1 MKFIFEPDDIDIL
14 QGIVE
19 ESTEHLSGIE
29 EGILKLETDFQAEFL
44 DSIFRAM
51 HSVKGVASFV
61 DFVPIRETAH
71 VLESFLTDMKKGL
84 YESNSEITD
93 HLLRGVD
100 IINLLIKE
108 LAAHVQELLANPPK
122 EAFEISI
129 EDFNFQHFVAEVEK
143 LRCLLSSGI
152 EETNKTR
159 SSATIGSDLQ
169 SQDLPVSK
177 YDLEISPLLEQ
188 MLQEFIAETDEHLET
203 IEHKCVEMEKSTNPE
218 IINTIMRGFHSIK
231 GGAGV
236 ISSMQEDTDAYNPVL
251 AIKDLTHASESLL
264 QLHNQQDLKSSGD
277 LIDLILEVVD
287 KVGILIRMVQEDRSE
302 DPGVDKLLSSINLML
317 SDKQKIPANEE
328 MSSFNNK
335 KLPHQFAAF
344 MNITNQAMDS
354 MLGILNNSQ
363 ENKVLNRKVVKQY
376 LRALKNIS
384 SSAKY
389 LDYAELSSEVDKS
402 LVYLNKFMPEKDVF
416 NHELLDYLQQDYQ
429 KIKSLLEIKLESLQS
444 SLEEIPDD
452 YGNKKIGEI
461 LVAEHK
467 VRPEDIEQAL
477 SKQKKLGDILVDEGL
492 IKQVDRDIIL
502 AKQSLARE
510 KSQQM
515 VEQSKTAS
523 TDLGPQSIRVS
534 QEKMDRLMNM
544 IGELLI
550 SKNTVFHLANKI
562 SSDYELPR
570 LSREVKGV
578 AADLGR
584 ISDELQDAIMSAR
597 MIPLRVLFQRY
608 PRTIRDTAKK
618 TGKKVDLIIE
628 GEDTE
633 LDKTVIEAINDPLV
647 HMLRNAVDHAIE
659 LPEIRQQLGKN
670 PMGTIRLKAYYQGSH
685 AVIEISDDGKGLNP
699 EEIKVKAL
707 QKGMIKGEQI
717 ETMSNEEALH
727 LIFAPGFSTREA
739 VSELSGRGVGMDVVR
754 TNVEAVGG
762 SVNLSSIVNAGTT
775 FTLKIPL
782 SMSII
787 KGLMVECQ
795 QQYFIIPLDSIVETV
810 KLAGQTIRK
819 YKQNMVADVR
829 GEIMPL
835 LELRGILRM
844 EDAALESEQMGEL
857 VSVVVIN
864 VDGVKYGLIVERFQK
879 EQEFVVKALADEL
892 ASIKIY
898 SGATIMGDGS
908 VVLILNPIQLL
919 NTHLSVENGRT

>member
-1 MKFIFEPDDIDIL
+1 
-14 QGIVE
+14 
-19 ESTEHLSGIE
+19 
-29 EGILKLETDFQAEFL
+29 
-44 DSIFRAM
+44 
-51 HSVKGVASFV
+51 
-61 DFVPIRETAH
+61 
-71 VLESFLTDMKKGL
+71 
-84 YESNSEITD
+84 
-93 HLLRGVD
+93 
-100 IINLLIKE
+100 
-108 LAAHVQELLANPPK
+108 
-122 EAFEISI
+122 
-129 EDFNFQHFVAEVEK
+129 
-143 LRCLLSSGI
+143 
-152 EETNKTR
+152 
-159 SSATIGSDLQ
+159 
-169 SQDLPVSK
+169 
-177 YDLEISPLLEQ
+177 
-188 MLQEFIAETDEHLET
+188 
-203 IEHKCVEMEKSTNPE
+203 MEKSSNPE

-236 ISSMQEDTDAYNPVL
+236 ISSMQEDNEDNNPVL

-264 QLHNQQDLKSSGD
+264 QLHNQQGLKSSGE

-287 KVGILIRMVQEDRSE
+287 KVSMLIIMVKEKRNE
-302 DPGVDKLLSSINLML
+302 DPGVDRLLNNINLML
-317 SDKQKIPANEE
+317 SDKQKKSDNEE
-328 MSSFNNK
+328 INSLINK

-354 MLGILNNSQ
+354 MLSILNYSQ
-363 ENKVLNRKVVKQY
+363 ENKVLKRKTVKQY

-389 LDYAELSSEVDKS
+389 LDYEELSSEVDKS
-402 LVYLNKFMPEKDVF
+402 LVYLNQFMPEKDVL

-429 KIKSLLEIKLESLQS
+429 KIKGLLEIKLDFIQA

-452 YGNKKIGEI
+452 YGDKKIGEI
-461 LVAEHK
+461 LIAEQK
-467 VRPEDIEQAL
+467 VSPQDVEQAL

-492 IKQVDRDIIL
+492 IREVDRDIIL

-515 VEQSKTAS
+515 AEQSKTIS
-523 TDLGPQSIRVS
+523 SDPGNQSIRVS

-562 SSDYELPR
+562 SRDYKLPG
-570 LSREVKGV
+570 LSREVNGV

-597 MIPLRVLFQRY
+597 MVPLRVLFQRY

-647 HMLRNAVDHAIE
+647 HMLRNAVDHAVE

-670 PMGTIRLKAYYQGSH
+670 PTGTIRLKAYYQGSH

-699 EEIKVKAL
+699 EEIKLKAL
-707 QKGMIKGEQI
+707 QKGLIKGEQI
-717 ETMSNEEALH
+717 ETISNEEALY
-727 LIFAPGFSTREA
+727 LIFAPGFSTRES
-739 VSELSGRGVGMDVVR
+739 VSELSGRGVGMDVVK

-775 FTLKIPL
+775 FSLKIPL

-795 QQYFIIPLDSIVETV
+795 QQCFIIPLDSIMETV
-810 KLAGQTIRK
+810 KLPVQTIRQ
-819 YKQNMVADVR
+819 YKQSMVADVR
-829 GEIMPL
+829 GEILPL
-835 LELRGILRM
+835 LELKDILRI
-844 EDAALESEQMGEL
+844 ESADAGEPERMAEL
-857 VSVVVIN
+857 VPVVVIN

-892 ASIKIY
+892 AAIKIY

-908 VVLILNPIQLL
+908 VVLILNPTQLL
-919 NTHLSVENGRT
+919 NIHLSMENGRS

>member
-1 MKFIFEPDDIDIL
+1 
-14 QGIVE
+14 
-19 ESTEHLSGIE
+19 
-29 EGILKLETDFQAEFL
+29 
-44 DSIFRAM
+44 M

-100 IINLLIKE
+100 IINLLINE

-129 EDFNFQHFVAEVEK
+129 NDFKFHDFVAEVET
-143 LRCLLSSGI
+143 LRALLGKGDKVKG
-152 EETNKTR
+152 TNV
-159 SSATIGSDLQ
+159 SNSDKARHQ
-169 SQDLPVSK
+169 PQDLSAGKPG
-177 YDLEISPLLEQ
+177 LEISPLLEQ
-188 MLQEFIAETDEHLET
+188 MLQEFINETCEHLET
-203 IEHKCVEMEKSTNPE
+203 IEQKCVEMEKSSNPE

-236 ISSMQEDTDAYNPVL
+236 ISSMQEDNEDNNPVL

-264 QLHNQQDLKSSGD
+264 QLHNQQGLKSSGE

-287 KVGILIRMVQEDRSE
+287 KVSMLIIMVKEKRNE
-302 DPGVDKLLSSINLML
+302 DPGVDRLLNNINLML
-317 SDKQKIPANEE
+317 SDKQKKSDNEE
-328 MSSFNNK
+328 INSLINK

-354 MLGILNNSQ
+354 MLSILNYSQ
-363 ENKVLNRKVVKQY
+363 ENKVLKRKTVKQY

-389 LDYAELSSEVDKS
+389 LDYEELSSEVDKS
-402 LVYLNKFMPEKDVF
+402 LVYLNQFMPEKDVL

-429 KIKSLLEIKLESLQS
+429 KIKGLLEIKLDFIQA

-452 YGNKKIGEI
+452 YGDKKIGEI
-461 LVAEHK
+461 LIAEQK
-467 VRPEDIEQAL
+467 VSPQDVEQAL

-492 IKQVDRDIIL
+492 IREVDRDIIL

-515 VEQSKTAS
+515 AEQSKTIS
-523 TDLGPQSIRVS
+523 SDPGNQSIRVS

-562 SSDYELPR
+562 SRDYKLPG
-570 LSREVKGV
+570 LSREVNGV

-597 MIPLRVLFQRY
+597 MVPLRVLFQRY

-647 HMLRNAVDHAIE
+647 HMLRNAVDHAVE

-670 PMGTIRLKAYYQGSH
+670 PTGTIRLKAYYQGSH

-699 EEIKVKAL
+699 EEIKLKAL
-707 QKGMIKGEQI
+707 QKGLIKGEQI
-717 ETMSNEEALH
+717 ETISNEEALY
-727 LIFAPGFSTREA
+727 LIFAPGFSTRES
-739 VSELSGRGVGMDVVR
+739 VSELSGRGVGMDVVK

-775 FTLKIPL
+775 FSLKIPL

-795 QQYFIIPLDSIVETV
+795 QQCFIIPLDSIMETV
-810 KLAGQTIRK
+810 KLPVQTIRQ
-819 YKQNMVADVR
+819 YKQSMVADVR
-829 GEIMPL
+829 GEILPL
-835 LELRGILRM
+835 LELKDILRI
-844 EDAALESEQMGEL
+844 ESADAGEPERMAEL
-857 VSVVVIN
+857 VPVVVIN

-892 ASIKIY
+892 AAIKIY

-908 VVLILNPIQLL
+908 VVLILNPTQLL
-919 NTHLSVENGRT
+919 NIHLSMENGRS